1 MPKQAAG
8 PLRTQNPSF
17 SGSTDVTELTLHW
30 VRQAVAQ
37 AGGTVNHVAVV
48 VVVQCSV
55 YFSLGTQMYTLM

>member
-17 SGSTDVTELTLHW
+17 FGSTDVTELTLHW
-30 VRQAVAQ
+30 VRQSVAQ

-48 VVVQCSV
+48 VVVVVVVSKTVCI
-55 YFSLGTQMYTLM
+55 YCL